1 MYFKL
6 KCPHCDKSLK
16 VREDLAG
23 RSLHCPYCKAS
34 VQIPHKKQV
43 AASKE
48 SALPQIDTSAPL
60 KEKNSGSKSRVPSKL
75 TLEEF
80 AAEAPEGDWTDSSNV
95 SLAKSGLI
103 GLGTSVIFL
112 LILYPFREYGLLP
125 LFWGRGWVP
134 FVLTLLMFW
143 SWAILLLKWKKI
155 YRQRASMLLDLLP
168 TELSEEISLDTIDK
182 FEQHIHG
189 LPGERGE
196 SFLINRA
203 LRGLEHF
210 RVRRSV
216 SETAVILES
225 QSAIDANTV
234 ASSYSILK
242 VFIWALPIMGF
253 IGTVIGVSAAVSS
266 LGGSLEEASDISVVK
281 DSLNSVFAGLGTA
294 FDTTLLAL
302 VMSLFVKIPASALQK
317 TEEDL
322 VTWVDEYCNENL
334 LKRLKDGGENAVPS
348 EGPGDANLFRREIEL
363 LMKAHQVEL
372 SRLVAQFQDSLSEL
386 GQQALANQNE
396 MVKTVHVSSQAF
408 QAHYTGLEKGLSSLS
423 GVLERLGEQQVLVQ
437 QVEKPKRRWFGRS
450 NGSE

>member
-1 MYFKL
+1 MYFKI

-16 VREDLAG
+16 VREEQAG
-23 RSLHCPYCKAS
+23 RSCACPYCKGT
-34 VQIPHKKQV
+34 VQISRQNKPEPTEE
-43 AASKE
+43 A
-48 SALPQIDTSAPL
+48 ALPQIDTSVTP
-60 KEKNSGSKSRVPSKL
+60 KEERVESKSAVSSKQ
-75 TLEEF
+75 TPKESM
-80 AAEAPEGDWTDSSNV
+80 AKAPEGEWTDSSNV
-95 SLAKSGLI
+95 SLSESGLI
-103 GLGTSVIFL
+103 GFGATVLFF
-112 LILYPFREYGLLP
+112 LILYPGREHGLAP
-125 LFWGRGWVP
+125 LFWDRGWVP

-143 SWAILLLKWKKI
+143 SWAMLILKWRKI
-155 YRQRASMLLDLLP
+155 HRQRASMLLDLLP
-168 TELSEEISLDTIDK
+168 VEMSEEISLETIDK
-182 FEQHIHG
+182 FEQHIHE

-196 SFLINRA
+196 SFLINRT

-210 RVRRSV
+210 RVRQSV
-216 SETAVILES
+216 SETAAMLES

-322 VTWVDEYCNENL
+322 VTWVDDYCNENL
-334 LKRLKDGGENAVPS
+334 LRRLKDGGENLAQRES
-348 EGPGDANLFRREIEL
+348 PGDANLFRREIEE

-372 SRLVAQFQDSLSEL
+372 SRLVSQFQGSLSEL
-386 GQQALANQNE
+386 GQQALASQNE
-396 MVKTVHVSSQAF
+396 MVKSVHVSSTAF

-423 GVLERLGEQQVLVQ
+423 GVLEQLGEYQVLVQ

-450 NGSE
+450 NGSD

>member
-6 KCPHCDKSLK
+6 KCPHCEKPLK

-23 RSLHCPYCKAS
+23 RSLNCPYCKAS
-34 VQIPHKKQV
+34 VQIPQQKKTEPRPEV
-43 AASKE
+43 DF
-48 SALPQIDTSAPL
+48 PQIDTSAPA
-60 KEKNSGSKSRVPSKL
+60 KDVSSSSKPRVASKQ

-80 AAEAPEGDWTDSSNV
+80 AAEAPAGDWTDSSNV

-103 GLGTSVIFL
+103 GFGTSALFL
-112 LILYPFREYGLLP
+112 MVLYPFREQGLIP

-134 FVLTLLMFW
+134 FVLTLLLFW

-168 TELSEEISLDTIDK
+168 VELSEEISLDSIDK

-196 SFLINRA
+196 SFLVNRA

-210 RVRRSV
+210 RVRRNV
-216 SETAVILES
+216 SETAVMLES

-334 LKRLKDGGENAVPS
+334 LKRLQDGGENAVPNA
-348 EGPGDANLFRREIEL
+348 GPGDANLFRREIES
-363 LMKAHQVEL
+363 LMKVHQVEL
-372 SRLVAQFQDSLSEL
+372 SRLVAQFQDSLTEL
-386 GQQALANQNE
+386 GQQALSNQNE
-396 MVKTVHVSSQAF
+396 MIKSVHVSSKAF

-423 GVLERLGEQQVLVQ
+423 GVLERLGEHQILVQ

-450 NGSE
+450 NGSD

>member
-23 RSLHCPYCKAS
+23 RSLNCPYCKAT
-34 VQIPHKKQV
+34 VQIPRQKK
-43 AASKE
+43 AASFKE
-48 SALPQIDTSAPL
+48 SALPQIDTSAPA
-60 KEKNSGSKSRVPSKL
+60 KQVNFSPKSPSSSKQ

-80 AAEAPEGDWTDSSNV
+80 AAEASEGDWTDSSNV
-95 SLAKSGLI
+95 SIGISGLI
-103 GLGTSVIFL
+103 GIGTTVVFYAA
-112 LILYPFREYGLLP
+112 LYPIREKGLIP

-134 FVLTLLMFW
+134 FVLTLLLFW
-143 SWAILLLKWKKI
+143 SWAILYMKWKKI

-168 TELSEEISLDTIDK
+168 TELSEEISLDSLDQ
-182 FEQHIHG
+182 FEQHIHK

-210 RVRRSV
+210 RVRKSV
-216 SETAVILES
+216 SETAVMLES

-281 DSLNSVFAGLGTA
+281 DSLNSVFSGLGTA

-302 VMSLFVKIPASALQK
+302 VMSLFVKIPASVLQK

-334 LKRLKDGGENAVPS
+334 LRRLQDGGGNTNQR
-348 EGPGDANLFRREIEL
+348 EGPGDANVFRKEIEA
-363 LMKAHQVEL
+363 LMKVHQSEL
-372 SRLVAQFQDSLSEL
+372 ARLVAQFQNSLSEL
-386 GQQALANQNE
+386 GQQALASQNE
-396 MVKTVHVSSQAF
+396 IVSTVHISSKAF

-423 GVLERLGEQQVLVQ
+423 GVLERLGENQVLVQ

-450 NGSE
+450 NGSD